1 MAGKCDSSPHLRQ
14 DPISEVEHWKI
25 ISLSASDA
33 WKMQCSAPPQARA
46 LLYSISLAN
55 DLIPWFRMACLEI
68 WMVSSICRQWRAF
81 RMPSTLLPVYT
92 WYPYRH
98 TRNGFLVVILTLFK
112 FILLCLRPGPEI
124 VVAISTMLGSLRN
137 LSSSPTLASVFKASA
152 SSCRSPLHYKLQ
164 ITHYTHW
171 MLPLQ
176 GCRWPHVLC
185 RRIMSSITRLMVTM
199 HDCYYVGHIQ
209 YVW

>member
-14 DPISEVEHWKI
+14 DPISEVEHWKV

-33 WKMQCSAPPQARA
+33 WKTQCSAPPQARA
-46 LLYSISLAN
+46 LLSSISLAN
-55 DLIPWFRMACLEI
+55 DIIPWFRMACLEI
-68 WMVSSICRQWRAF
+68 WLVSSICRQWRAF

-124 VVAISTMLGSLRN
+124 VVAISTMLGSSRN
-137 LSSSPTLASVFKASA
+137 LSSSPTLASLLFKASWSA
-152 SSCRSPLHYKLQ
+152 DGSAFQKEVWRLRCFIR
-164 ITHYTHW
+164 
-171 MLPLQ
+171 
-176 GCRWPHVLC
+176 VLYDMW
-185 RRIMSSITRLMVTM
+185 IGEGI
-199 HDCYYVGHIQ
+199 
-209 YVW
+209 